1 MSRRLA
7 ILLVAAACG
16 CGSGD
21 APTVNTQAM
30 EAYLGLDSSIDK
42 ALNLAFVG
50 MNSAATANIAPET
63 AAGDA
68 KGKLVVMGQVDQ
80 GTSSSKTIRVDTI
93 YNGYS
98 DDGDTLYA
106 TDAASPP
113 LLALQ
118 LDGVPYGT
126 LSGTFLGQLTM
137 SGLLVGP
144 LTVQLTFDGQLQPAG
159 THGGIAR
166 VMYST
171 RLHGTAVSDYGTYAV
186 DFTR

>member
-7 ILLVAAACG
+7 LFLVAAACG

-30 EAYLGLDSSIDK
+30 EAYLGLDSSLDK
-42 ALNLAFVG
+42 ALNLAFAG

-63 AAGDA
+63 VAGDV

-80 GTSSSKTIRVDTI
+80 GTSSSKTIRVDTL

-98 DDGDTLYA
+98 DDGDTFYA
-106 TDAASPP
+106 TDAAAPP
-113 LLALQ
+113 LLALE
-118 LDGVPYGT
+118 LTRVPYGT
-126 LSGTFLGQLTM
+126 LSGSFLGVFTM

-144 LTVQLTFDGQLQPAG
+144 LTVELALDGQLQPAG
-159 THGGIAR
+159 NAGGIAR

-171 RLHGTAVSDYGTYAV
+171 HIHGTAVSDYGTYAV

>member
-7 ILLVAAACG
+7 LVLVAAACG
-16 CGSGD
+16 CSSGE

-30 EAYLGLDSSIDK
+30 EAYLGLDSSIEK
-42 ALNLAFVG
+42 ALDLAFVG
-50 MNSAATANIAPET
+50 MNRAATANIAPET

-80 GTSSSKTIRVDTI
+80 GTSSAKTIRVDAI

-106 TDAASPP
+106 SDADSPP
-113 LLALQ
+113 LLALE
-118 LDGVPYGT
+118 LNGLPYGT
-126 LSGTFLGQLTM
+126 LSGTFLGQFTM
-137 SGLLVGP
+137 SGLFVGP
-144 LTVQLTFDGQLQPAG
+144 LTVELTFDGQLQPSGNLGAV
-159 THGGIAR
+159 AR

-171 RLHGTAVSDYGTYAV
+171 HLHGTAVSDYGTYAV